1 MAKGSDRILRIG
13 IVPSQTDS
21 IFRIRGPF
29 HMILENT
36 DRPGVKRLKQV
47 IKEEP
52 ETISEFH
59 EFIRFLAGQVR
70 KAADLLYEVGD
81 QKHRSRAESIRNHA
95 LEELA
100 IADRSERDP
109 DRLRASMKR
118 LQQTLKELRQ
128 VANEEEVEGH

>member
-1 MAKGSDRILRIG
+1 MAGAKKTMRIG
-13 IVPSQTDS
+13 VMPSEANS
-21 IFRIRGPF
+21 IFKIQGPF

-47 IKEEP
+47 IKERP

-81 QKHRSRAESIRNHA
+81 ARHRQRAESIRNHA
-95 LEELA
+95 LQELQ
-100 IADRSERDP
+100 IADRSEKDP
-109 DRLRASMKR
+109 DRLRASMLR
-118 LQQTLKELRQ
+118 LQQTLKDLKQ
-128 VANEEEVEGH
+128 VATEEEVQGH